1 MTTEIQLTPPSDWDT
16 RRLKSLMNIVHED
29 REVNGRSLALPAT
42 QALITYRFGVWMLDP
57 ARSRVTRMLGDTIY
71 RAMFAYVRNVLGF
84 EILRTA
90 RIGRRVRLVHQHGV
104 VIGPNVEIGDDCL
117 ISHGVVLGGRWA
129 ETAQSAFRVPPRLGA
144 GVHLGVG
151 AIIIGNVRVG
161 DGAHIGPLTTVTQDI
176 PAKASVLAPAPRV
189 LRLH

>member
-1 MTTEIQLTPPSDWDT
+1 MSTEIQLTPPSTWDT
-16 RRLKSLMNIVHED
+16 RRFASLLDIIHED
-29 REVNGRSLALPAT
+29 REVNGRSLVLPAT

-57 ARSRVTRMLGDTIY
+57 TRSPLTRLVGDILY
-71 RAMFAYVRNVLGF
+71 RSMFAYVRNVLGF

-90 RIGRRVRLVHQHGV
+90 RIGRKVRLVHQHGV
-104 VIGPNVEIGDDCL
+104 VIGPNVEIGDECL

-176 PAKASVLAPAPRV
+176 PARASVLAPAPRV